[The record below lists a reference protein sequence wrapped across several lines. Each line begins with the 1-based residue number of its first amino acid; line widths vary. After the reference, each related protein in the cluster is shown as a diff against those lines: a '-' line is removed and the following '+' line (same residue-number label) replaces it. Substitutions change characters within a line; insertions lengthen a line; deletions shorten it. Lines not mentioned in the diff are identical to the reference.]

1 MKFAVFQTT
10 HQGGRQKN
18 EDRMGYCYT
27 TDSALFFLADGMGGH
42 PEGDQAAQIALESIA
57 NLFLKKA
64 TPQLADVPAF
74 LEAAIMVA
82 HRNIIL
88 YAAEQ
93 GLKDAPRTTL
103 VMLVVQQGMATWL
116 HCGDSR
122 LYFLRNGALLTRT
135 RDHSYVEQ
143 REMGRSLS
151 DAPKTFNRN
160 VLYTCLGA
168 PVRPQF
174 DIGVSVALQKG
185 DKLMLCSD
193 GLWDSVDDPSIVA
206 HLSAQEVEKAVPEL
220 VERAVR
226 EAGPTSDNVTV
237 LALEWETPEGCD
249 TTDFMDEDT
258 L

>member
-18 EDRMGYCYT
+18 EDRMGYCYST
-27 TDSALFFLADGMGGH
+27 EAALFFLADGMGGH
-42 PEGDQAAQIALESIA
+42 PEGDKAAQIALESIA

-64 TPQLADVPAF
+64 APQLADVPAF
-74 LEAAIMVA
+74 LESAVITA
-82 HRNIIL
+82 HRQIIL

-93 GLKDAPRTTL
+93 GLNDAPRTTL
-103 VMLVVQQGMATWL
+103 VMLVVQQGVASWL

-122 LYFLRNGALLTRT
+122 LYFVRDGAMLTRT

-160 VLYTCLGA
+160 VLYTCLGS

-174 DIGVSVALQKG
+174 DISEPIALLKG

-193 GLWDSVDDPSIVA
+193 GLWDSVDDASIVA
-206 HLSAQEVEKAVPEL
+206 HLASQAVDKAAPEL
-220 VERAVR
+220 VERALR
-226 EAGPTSDNVTV
+226 QAGPGSDNVTV

-249 TTDFMDEDT
+249 TSDF
-258 L
+258 LN